1 MSAANLQMAPSVR
14 TILLCFIVAILEG
27 FDLQSVG
34 VAAPAMA
41 ATFKLDSAAL
51 GWVFSAGLIGL
62 LPGAVCG
69 GWLADRFG
77 RKQVLIGAVI
87 LFGLFSLLT
96 AHSATYQQ
104 LLAARL
110 ITGLGMG
117 AALPILIA
125 LSSEVASAE
134 LRNMAVSLTYCG
146 VPLGGAIAALIGM
159 FSVAGDWRLV
169 FYVGGVAPLLI
180 APLLMLWLPESQVYR
195 GQALALG
202 ATARELLGGRRAFST
217 LLLWCSCFC
226 TLTILYMLLNWLPTL
241 LIERGLSRPDTSAI
255 QVLFNLGGVAGSL
268 LAGRLMDKGNALL
281 AVALAYLGMFAALAA
296 LGYLA
301 VLGGLYVAG
310 MAAGACAVGG
320 QLILYA
326 LAPRI
331 YPAQVRATGVGV
343 AVAVGRLGSMSGP
356 LLAGQLL
363 AAGAGVSGLLLAV
376 SPLVAVAAI
385 SAATLLSQD
394 RHGFRSA
401 S

>member
-1 MSAANLQMAPSVR
+1 MHAANVPTASPLR

-27 FDLQSVG
+27 LDLQAVG
-34 VAAPAMA
+34 VVAPAMA
-41 ATFKLDSAAL
+41 ATFQLDSAAL

-62 LPGAVCG
+62 LPGAVFG

-77 RKQVLIGAVI
+77 RKKVLIGAVI

-96 AHSATYQQ
+96 AYSASYEQ

-110 ITGLGMG
+110 FTGLGMG

-125 LSSEVASAE
+125 LSSEVASVG

-146 VPLGGAIAALIGM
+146 VPLGGAIAALIGL
-159 FSVAGDWRLV
+159 FSVSGDWRFV

-180 APLLMLWLPESQVYR
+180 AVLLMLWLPDSRAYR
-195 GQALALG
+195 DQGLPLRDTSQALMG
-202 ATARELLGGRRAFST
+202 QGRGFST

-241 LIERGLSRPDTSAI
+241 LIERGVSHLDSSVI
-255 QVLFNLGGVAGSL
+255 QVLFNIGGVLGTL
-268 LAGRLMDKGNALL
+268 LAGRLMDKGRALM
-281 AVALAYLGMFAALAA
+281 AVVLAYLGMFAALAA
-296 LGYLA
+296 LGMVEQLQ
-301 VLGGLYVAG
+301 GLYMAG
-310 MAAGACAVGG
+310 MLAGACAVGG

-331 YPAQVRATGVGV
+331 YPAKVRATGVGA

-356 LLAGQLL
+356 MLAGKLL
-363 AAGAGVSGLLLAV
+363 AAGAGMSGLLLAV
-376 SPLVAVAAI
+376 SPLVAIAAL
-385 SAATLLSQD
+385 SAATLLGRD
-394 RHGFRSA
+394 K
-401 S
+401 

>member
-1 MSAANLQMAPSVR
+1 MSAENVQMAPSLR
-14 TILLCFIVAILEG
+14 TIQLCFIVAILEG
-27 FDLQSVG
+27 LDLQAVG
-34 VAAPAMA
+34 VAAPAIA
-41 ATFKLDSAAL
+41 ATFGLSPAAL
-51 GWVFSAGLIGL
+51 GWIFSAGLIGL
-62 LPGAVCG
+62 LPGAVFG

-77 RKQVLIGAVI
+77 RKSVLIAAVM

-96 AHSATYQQ
+96 AHSATYEQ

-159 FSVAGDWRLV
+159 FSVSGDWRMV

-180 APLLMLWLPESQVYR
+180 SVLLMLWLPESRVHR
-195 GQALALG
+195 GSPMPLR
-202 ATARELLGGRRAFST
+202 ATARELLGERRGFSS

-241 LIERGLSRPDTSAI
+241 LIERGLSRLDTSAI
-255 QVLFNLGGVAGSL
+255 QVLFNIGGVIGTL
-268 LAGRLMDKGNALL
+268 LAGWLMDKGRALL
-281 AVALAYLGMFAALAA
+281 AVLLAYLGMFAALAA
-296 LGYLA
+296 LGNLEQLQGLYLA
-301 VLGGLYVAG
+301 GA
-310 MAAGACAVGG
+310 AAGACAVGG

-331 YPAQVRATGVGV
+331 YPAEIRATGVGV

-363 AAGAGVSGLLLAV
+363 AAGAGVGGLLLAV
-376 SPLVAVAAI
+376 SPLVAIAAC
-385 SAATLLSQD
+385 SAGALLTQGRGGLPAES
-394 RHGFRSA
+394 
-401 S
+401 

>member
-1 MSAANLQMAPSVR
+1 MSTSDTQVAPSLR

-27 FDLQSVG
+27 LDLQAVG
-34 VAAPAMA
+34 VVAPAMA
-41 ATFKLDSAAL
+41 ATFKLDAAAL

-62 LPGAVCG
+62 LPGAVFG

-77 RKQVLIGAVI
+77 RKSVLIGAVI

-96 AHSATYQQ
+96 AHSATYEQ

-110 ITGLGMG
+110 VTGLGMG

-146 VPLGGAIAALIGM
+146 VPLGGAVAAMIGM
-159 FSVAGDWRLV
+159 FTLSGDWRLV
-169 FYVGGVAPLLI
+169 FYVGGVAPLLV
-180 APLLMLWLPESQVYR
+180 AVLLILWLPESRAYR
-195 GQALALG
+195 GQALPLG
-202 ATARELLGGRRAFST
+202 ETSRELLGPPRGFAT

-241 LIERGLSRPDTSAI
+241 LLERGLSRLDTSAI
-255 QVLFNLGGVAGSL
+255 QVLFNIGGVAGSL
-268 LAGRLMDKGNALL
+268 LAGRLMDKGRALL
-281 AVALAYLGMFAALAA
+281 AVLLAYLGMFVALAA
-296 LGYLA
+296 LGWVEHLQ
-301 VLGGLYVAG
+301 GLYVAG

-363 AAGAGVSGLLLAV
+363 AAGAGVSGLLLGV
-376 SPLVAVAAI
+376 SPLVAIAAFT
-385 SAATLLSQD
+385 AATLLTHD
-394 RHGFRSA
+394 RRELPVA
-401 S
+401 A